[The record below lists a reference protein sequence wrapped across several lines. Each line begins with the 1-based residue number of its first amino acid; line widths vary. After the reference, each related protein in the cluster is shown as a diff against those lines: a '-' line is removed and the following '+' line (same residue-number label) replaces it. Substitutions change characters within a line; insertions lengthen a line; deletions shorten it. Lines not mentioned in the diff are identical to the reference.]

1 MIGILS
7 TMAINQA
14 AVQAIANKTFQEPL
28 RDWVNR
34 ANPVLQAMTKRAVSS
49 DKIYIKGT
57 LSTSHAAGPVA
68 DGSAV
73 TFAGTEGTTYAAPT
87 LDWSTY
93 IAKFAVNKR
102 AMEAMQNQPG
112 VIGNLLQTEI
122 QNAAK
127 DLADQIAGDIF
138 AGAVANGLVG
148 MQAIIDN
155 GNTYAGVDR
164 SSSANANFRATVLD
178 VGTESEVGVS
188 GIDTPTELSTNI
200 LYQADELFFAANG
213 YGFTEQPGRFTGV
226 TQRQVMT
233 KYKQL
238 MENIDL
244 AALGSAHFVNQAN
257 ASGMLGM
264 GSVGFAGVPF
274 IRDRNVVAATA
285 DAANSGRLYILDM
298 NYIDLAV
305 LEPNPQMSLI
315 HQVQGYRTA
324 DTTDGIRT
332 YIEFMG
338 NTGEVVQ
345 GYVKAYVQLASPD
358 PKRAGLVIKNVKAV

>member
-1 MIGILS
+1 
-7 TMAINQA
+7 
-14 AVQAIANKTFQEPL
+14 
-28 RDWVNR
+28 
-34 ANPVLQAMTKRAVSS
+34 MTKRAVAS

-138 AGAVANGLVG
+138 AGAVSNGLVG
-148 MQAIIDN
+148 MQAIIDDA
-155 GNTYAGVDR
+155 NTYAGVDR
-164 SSSANANFRATVLD
+164 SVADNANFRATVLD
-178 VGTESEVGVS
+178 VGTGGPPV
-188 GIDTPTELSTNI
+188 TTTTELSTNI
-200 LYQADELFFAANG
+200 LYEADELFFAANG

-226 TQRQVMT
+226 TQRQIMT

-244 AALGSAHFVNQAN
+244 SALGSAHFVNQAN
-257 ASGMLGM
+257 ASGQLGM

-274 IRDRNVVAATA
+274 LRDRNVVAAAGDLA
-285 DAANSGRLYILDM
+285 DSGRLYILDM

-338 NTGEVVQ
+338 NTGEVIQ

-358 PKRAGLVIKNVKAV
+358 PKRAGLVIKNVKAD